1 MAARLVG
8 PSIAEHRAWLLAGA
22 GSVAAVVLELAR
34 VAVFGSNSMQGLLWN
49 LVLAWVPA
57 FLALRLRTVVR
68 RGGRSTVRLLPFGVV
83 WLLFLPNAPYLVTD
97 VVHLR
102 YDDVTRYYDV
112 PMYLVFSG
120 TGLLLGFLSLFV
132 VHSLVRA
139 RFGERAGWLL
149 VLPTIGLT
157 GIGVYLGRALRW
169 NSWDLFVQPERRIA
183 QLLPHA
189 SAATVGH
196 GLLVSAFVAALLAV
210 GYACFYAVLG
220 ARVET
225 A

>member
-8 PSIAEHRAWLLAGA
+8 PSIAERRAWLLAGA
-22 GSVAAVVLELAR
+22 GSVAAVSLELAR

-57 FLALRLRTVVR
+57 FVALRLRTVVR
-68 RGGRSTVRLLPFGVV
+68 RGSTAARLVPFGLV

-102 YDDVTRYYDV
+102 YDDVTRWYDV

-139 RFGERAGWLL
+139 RLGERAGWLL
-149 VLPTIGLT
+149 ALPTIGLT

-169 NSWDLFVQPERRIA
+169 NSWDVVVQPERRIA
-183 QLLPHA
+183 ELVPHA
-189 SAATVGH
+189 SLATVGH

-220 ARVET
+220 ARVEP